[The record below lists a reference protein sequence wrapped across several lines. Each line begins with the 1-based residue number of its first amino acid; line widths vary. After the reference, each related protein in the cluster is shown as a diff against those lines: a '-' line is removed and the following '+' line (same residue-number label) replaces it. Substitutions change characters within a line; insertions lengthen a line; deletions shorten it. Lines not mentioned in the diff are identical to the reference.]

1 MAARKELWYQ
11 QDDSATAGNLLAAQA
26 LKYKQS
32 WGGRKSRATAL
43 LAIYEGLDIGRFD
56 AASYDSATAIEYRE
70 QVEGS
75 DEELKYELVH
85 NLGNSIMDAIDAK
98 IFALDRHKSTFVVS
112 DGGWAAKRAA
122 VLGGRFCE
130 GQKTEQQGVFR
141 DLWAAWR
148 HGARLTINATTA
160 CAMFFWSDPD
170 EGKIVAELDDTLNMF
185 VETSGLPYDGY
196 SSIGRITY
204 WDPEKLANKFP
215 DHKDQIYACAEK
227 VDTLLQWAEHEGDG
241 DNDLEPD
248 RVPLIQAW
256 RMKQGGGS
264 EEGGCDGR
272 YLACLPTGVVLNP
285 DEEDQ
290 EYDYHEPPC
299 VIFIPY
305 RSLAGKWGRTILERI
320 AKPLQ
325 HMNQII
331 CAVDDAVSRTP
342 KQNFYHDPTTT
353 DPAVIE
359 NMKNTNAIACT
370 GPRDRWPIAETP
382 APYHPLLLD
391 WIKFHRDACFDL
403 AGMSEAQTTASREK
417 GLSSG
422 VAIRLVQN
430 QTYERLAPLEDEFA
444 RCVGPET
451 DKQIIRCAKEIAKSA
466 GGFKST
472 WKGGEKGGFLREIDS
487 DVFNILEKYKY
498 KIEAEPTS
506 GSQNTPA
513 DRVQLAEELMQA
525 GIITGE
531 AYANILQTFDTYGE
545 TGSELTQTEE
555 RFLFKQIDCWLYDE
569 LEDAERRFMAPEIWM
584 NRTGGMTLK
593 TGAAFLQFLMD
604 TIDDKTDQEV
614 LKRQEFFR
622 RFLAQLQENDVKR
635 QKQAA
640 EIQAIANG
648 NAQQPAQAPAPG
660 PAMAA

>member
-1 MAARKELWYQ
+1 MPAPKDLWYQ
-11 QDDSATAGNLLAAQA
+11 NDDSVRAGQLLAAQA
-26 LKYKQS
+26 LKYKQA

-43 LAIYEGLDIGRFD
+43 LAIYEGLDVNRFD
-56 AASYDSATAIEYRE
+56 AAAYDSASPIEYRDT
-70 QVEGS
+70 VEGS
-75 DEELKYELVH
+75 DEELCYELVH
-85 NLGNSIMDAIDAK
+85 NLGNSIMDAVDAK
-98 IFALDRHKSTFVVS
+98 IFALERRKSTFVVS

-122 VLGGRFCE
+122 VQGGRFCE
-130 GQKTEQQGVFR
+130 GQKNEQQGVFR

-148 HGARLTINATTA
+148 HGARLAVNATGA

-185 VETSGLPYDGY
+185 VETSGLAYDGY

-204 WDPEKLANKFP
+204 WDPDKLAAKFP
-215 DHKDQIYACAEK
+215 DHAEQIYAAAQK
-227 VDTLLQWAEHEGDG
+227 VDMMVLWNEHEV
-241 DNDLEPD
+241 DNDHDLEPD

-264 EEGGCDGR
+264 KDGGVDGR
-272 YLACLPTGVVLNP
+272 YLACLPTGLVLNP
-285 DEEDQ
+285 EPEDQ

-299 VIFIPY
+299 VIFMPY
-305 RSLAGKWGRTILERI
+305 RSLAGKWGRTLLERI
-320 AKPLQ
+320 SKPLQ
-325 HMNQII
+325 HMNQVI

-342 KQNFYHDPTTT
+342 VKNFYYDPTTV
-353 DPAVIE
+353 DPEVVK
-359 NMKNTNAIACT
+359 NLKNTNPIQCT
-370 GPRDRWPIAETP
+370 GPRDRWPVEE
-382 APYHPLLLD
+382 APMPFHPMLLD

-403 AGMSEAQTTASREK
+403 SGMSEAQTTASREK

-430 QTYERLAPLEDEFA
+430 QTYERFAPLEDEYS

-451 DKQIIRCAKEIAKSA
+451 DKQIIRCAREIAKEA

-472 WKGGEKGGFLREIDS
+472 WRGGEKGGFLREIDA
-487 DVFNILEKYKY
+487 DVFEILEKYKY

-555 RFLFKQIDCWLYDE
+555 RFLYKQIDCWLYDD
-569 LEDAERRFMAPEIWM
+569 LEEAEARFMAPEIWM
-584 NRTGGMTLK
+584 NRSGAMTLK

-604 TIDDKTDQEV
+604 SIDDKSDPEV
-614 LKRQEFFR
+614 LQRQQFFR
-622 RFLAQLQENDVKR
+622 RFLEGLASNDLKR
-635 QKQAA
+635 QQQAA
-640 EIQAIANG
+640 QTQAIAQG
-648 NAQQPAQAPAPG
+648 NAQPAAAPAPA
-660 PAMAA
+660 PQAQAA